1 MCFVLLGR
9 LFQNL
14 LQLGALIAIKQFL
27 LPHIPLFC
35 ENCPISLTA
44 AVQENVSEKT
54 SLCLHLLNDL
64 SCFPACPGSALKLC
78 SILSRYSDICTE
90 HAQQSSTRALYSDNS
105 DLASEG
111 GRMQPSLS
119 WLPQVSYCSLLAS
132 VSPSLSTP
140 SQSTSSRSQWPAEDF
155 VIIMPVRENNRG
167 CVLQILLP
175 QSKTL
180 S

>member
-1 MCFVLLGR
+1 
-9 LFQNL
+9 
-14 LQLGALIAIKQFL
+14 
-27 LPHIPLFC
+27 
-35 ENCPISLTA
+35 
-44 AVQENVSEKT
+44 
-54 SLCLHLLNDL
+54 
-64 SCFPACPGSALKLC
+64 
-78 SILSRYSDICTE
+78 
-90 HAQQSSTRALYSDNS
+90 
-105 DLASEG
+105 
-111 GRMQPSLS
+111 MQPSLS

-155 VIIMPVRENNRG
+155 VSIMPVRENNRG

>member
-35 ENCPISLTA
+35 ENCPVSLTA

-54 SLCLHLLNDL
+54 SLCLHLLNDP

-105 DLASEG
+105 TA
-111 GRMQPSLS
+111 
-119 WLPQVSYCSLLAS
+119 LPLKVEECSPAFPGCLRWVTVASLLQLVQVFLPPLSLLPVA
-132 VSPSLSTP
+132 PSG
-140 SQSTSSRSQWPAEDF
+140 QQK
-155 VIIMPVRENNRG
+155 
-167 CVLQILLP
+167 ILLLLC
-175 QSKTL
+175 Q
-180 S
+180 